1 MEMTHGVSFGPYRLA
16 GPHGPLLR
24 RSKEVTIPP
33 KALAVL
39 WALVSRA
46 GSVVTKEELLR
57 TVWEG
62 TVVGDEALTSC
73 LRRLR
78 RALHEDAEQ
87 PRYIATVHRIG
98 YRFIATVAS
107 SQYPVVS
114 RERERPSALSQEH
127 RAKAAPVLPAPIPP
141 TLAPVLVGREAELVH
156 LHQLLGKAVHG
167 ERQLVFVTG
176 EAGIGKTALVE
187 TFLGGVGSWKLGSG
201 SPPPR
206 PLTPNS
212 QLPNPVP
219 WMTWGQCI
227 EHNGAGEAYL
237 PVLEALGRLSREAGG
252 ERLVAILRQCAPSW
266 LVQLPAPVSEAEYV
280 VLQQRVAGTTRERM
294 LREMME
300 ALELLSA
307 ERPLVIVLEDL
318 HWSDVSTIDLLSML
332 ARRREAARLLVVATY
347 RPAEVI
353 VRDHPLKTVKQEAV
367 ARGLAVE
374 VVLPP
379 LGVEAVGTYVQQRM
393 TAHAEGGPDL
403 ARLVYERTE
412 GHPLFMV
419 QVVDEVVRQGAFW
432 SDAPPALP
440 QQLRQLIASQLERL
454 TAEEQQVLEAGSV
467 AGAEF
472 SVASVAAGV
481 QYPPEVI
488 ETVCEE
494 LARRG
499 QFVDDRGVEVWP
511 DGTAGGRYG
520 FRHALYQDVLYKRI
534 GAGRRVRLHRQ
545 IGLREEAAYG
555 EHARDI
561 AAELARHFEQGKD
574 DRRAVHY
581 LAQAAR
587 RALRHSAAR
596 EAIGYLTR
604 GLTALTRLPESAD
617 RQVQE
622 LRLQSTLGVPLMLT
636 ARQRTPP
643 VEQVYQRAR
652 ALCRQ
657 LEETSSS
664 FPARCEF
671 WHLALT
677 RADLRTACQVA
688 GRLVATARQT
698 AEPEAL
704 GLAHYALG
712 TSLYYRGDWA
722 TVREHLERGLAT
734 YTVEQDRAFALFY
747 AEDRGVVSHCHLAV
761 LLWCLGYPEQ
771 AQREIDTAKA
781 LAQHLAR
788 PLSQAR
794 ALSFAAA
801 IAYFRREWAAVRE
814 AADALLALGAAH
826 SAFWQVVGALYQGA
840 VVVAEEQTEARLAQF
855 CQAAARYRAWG
866 QLMVPYLLSATAE
879 AQVVLGHAADGVT
892 VVDEALAVA
901 DETGEQWYDAEL
913 WRLKGELT
921 LRRLKIKNVKLKMT
935 GAKEKG
941 QKKLSAVGS
950 RLAVPNTQHLTPST
964 QEAEACFLKA
974 IDMARRQQAKSLEL
988 RAVTSLSRLWQQ
1000 QGKKDEARQML
1011 AEVYGWFT
1019 EGFDTKDL
1027 QEAKALLEEL
1037 S

>member
-1 MEMTHGVSFGPYRLA
+1 M
-16 GPHGPLLR
+16 
-24 RSKEVTIPP
+24 
-33 KALAVL
+33 
-39 WALVSRA
+39 
-46 GSVVTKEELLR
+46 
-57 TVWEG
+57 
-62 TVVGDEALTSC
+62 
-73 LRRLR
+73 
-78 RALHEDAEQ
+78 
-87 PRYIATVHRIG
+87 
-98 YRFIATVAS
+98 
-107 SQYPVVS
+107 
-114 RERERPSALSQEH
+114 
-127 RAKAAPVLPAPIPP
+127 
-141 TLAPVLVGREAELVH
+141 
-156 LHQLLGKAVHG
+156 
-167 ERQLVFVTG
+167 
-176 EAGIGKTALVE
+176 
-187 TFLGGVGSWKLGSG
+187 
-201 SPPPR
+201 
-206 PLTPNS
+206 
-212 QLPNPVP
+212 
-219 WMTWGQCI
+219 
-227 EHNGAGEAYL
+227 GEAYL
-237 PVLEALGRLSREAGG
+237 PVLEALGRLAREAGEEG
-252 ERLVAILRQCAPSW
+252 LISILRQYAPSW
-266 LVQLPAPVSEAEYV
+266 LVQLPALLSAAEGAA
-280 VLQQRVAGTTRERM
+280 LQQRVAGTTRERM
-294 LREMME
+294 LREMVE
-300 ALELLSA
+300 ALEILSA

-353 VRDHPLKTVKQEAV
+353 VRDHPLKAVKQEAV
-367 ARGLAVE
+367 TRGLAVE
-374 VVLPP
+374 VALPP
-379 LGVEAVGTYVQQRM
+379 LRVEAVGTYVQQRV
-393 TAHAEGGPDL
+393 TAHAEGGPEL

-419 QVVDEVVRQGAFW
+419 QVVDEVVRQGAFR
-432 SDAPPALP
+432 SDAQPALP
-440 QQLRQLIASQLERL
+440 QQLRQLIAAQLERL

-481 QYPPEVI
+481 QRPLEVI
-488 ETVCEE
+488 ETICEE

-499 QFVDDRGVEVWP
+499 QFVDDHGVEALP
-511 DGTAGGRYG
+511 DGTAGERYG
-520 FRHALYQDVLYKRI
+520 FRHALYQEVLYKRI
-534 GAGRRVRLHRQ
+534 GAGRRARLHRQ

-555 EHARDI
+555 EHASGI
-561 AAELARHFEQGKD
+561 AAELARHFEQGQD

-604 GLTALTRLPESAD
+604 GLTALARLPESAD

-636 ARQRTPP
+636 ARQGTPP
-643 VEQVYQRAR
+643 VEQVYQRAL

-657 LEETSSS
+657 LEETSAS
-664 FPARCEF
+664 FIARCEF

-698 AEPEAL
+698 ADPEAL

-734 YTVEQDRAFALFY
+734 YTVEQDQAFALFY
-747 AEDRGVVSHCHLAV
+747 AEDRGVVSHCHLAM

-794 ALSFAAA
+794 ALSFAAG

-840 VVVAEEQTEARLAQF
+840 VVVAEEQTEAGLAQF

-866 QLMVPYLLSATAE
+866 QLMVPYLLSVTAE

-921 LRRLKIKNVKLKMT
+921 LRSPAAPEQRKVKVRGSKANVN
-935 GAKEKG
+935 
-941 QKKLSAVGS
+941 
-950 RLAVPNTQHLTPST
+950 LAQST
-964 QEAEACFLKA
+964 FGDA
-974 IDMARRQQAKSLEL
+974 
-988 RAVTSLSRLWQQ
+988 
-1000 QGKKDEARQML
+1000 
-1011 AEVYGWFT
+1011 
-1019 EGFDTKDL
+1019 
-1027 QEAKALLEEL
+1027 
-1037 S
+1037 